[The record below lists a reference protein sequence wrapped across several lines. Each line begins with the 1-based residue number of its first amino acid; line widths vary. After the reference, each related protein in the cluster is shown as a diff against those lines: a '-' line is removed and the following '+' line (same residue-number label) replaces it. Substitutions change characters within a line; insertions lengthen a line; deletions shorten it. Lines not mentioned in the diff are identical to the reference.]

1 MVFRILCADFLKQII
16 LEQRQKNNG
25 DVIFMFTFYSR
36 KESKFMNLQGL
47 LPRKIIIWSLLY
59 CNIDARSIQFL
70 FKLSIAPFTEA
81 GFKQFIFI
89 PSDLTVLLTYPEVAT
104 KVVLYKKSCP

>member
-1 MVFRILCADFLKQII
+1 
-16 LEQRQKNNG
+16 
-25 DVIFMFTFYSR
+25 MFTFYSR